1 MINYRWRVIWTFLTQ
16 PEVGNP
22 ECWGRVQGGGGG
34 ALAQLT
40 MASENPNAKS
50 VPLHLQ
56 VVSVESWGGANF

>member
-1 MINYRWRVIWTFLTQ
+1 ML
-16 PEVGNP
+16 GA
-22 ECWGRVQGGGGG
+22 GAGGGGG